1 MIKTFADKDTRQFF
15 EGQRVRSF
23 EAIADPA
30 RRRLDA
36 LAVAETLRELQARP
50 GNRFEAL
57 KGDRAGQYS
66 VRINAQWR
74 VCFRWQ
80 PKVSEPPEEQTK
92 SDPLDVPGD
101 AVDVMIVDYH

>member
-1 MIKTFADKDTRQFF
+1 MIKSFADKETRQLF
-15 EGQRVRSF
+15 EGQRVRAF
-23 EAIADPA
+23 EAISEQA

-36 LAVAETLRELQARP
+36 VAVAETLRELQARP

-74 VCFRWQ
+74 ICFRWQ
-80 PKVSEPPEEQTK
+80 PSPSHSSADDDKV
-92 SDPLDVPGD
+92 DPLDVPGD
-101 AVDVMIVDYH
+101 AVDVAIVDYH